1 MSKLIMVDGHDGL
14 ARTPSGGIVNINKEE
29 INIAKEAKRKRLA
42 KEEEFET
49 LKQDVEDIK
58 TLLHKLVEKL

>member
-1 MSKLIMVDGHDGL
+1 MVDGHDGF

-29 INIAKEAKRKRLA
+29 INTAKEAKRKRLA

>member
-1 MSKLIMVDGHDGL
+1 MVDGHEGL
-14 ARTPSGGIVNINKEE
+14 ARNASGGIVNINKDE
-29 INIAKEAKRKRLA
+29 INSAKEAKRKRIA

-49 LKQDVEDIK
+49 LKKDVEDIK

>member
-1 MSKLIMVDGHDGL
+1 MVEGNDGL

-29 INIAKEAKRKRLA
+29 INTAKEAKRKRLA